1 VSHRALCETQNLS
14 RFTKAQYTGFKKLLK
29 KYKKWTGSTCV
40 VDRFTT
46 ILEPATAFHNR
57 DFEGNVLVLSELLTA
72 VRGKYNELIDASQNR
87 KNAQISL
94 DTHMTGAALS
104 NFLPGE
110 HCLRTHADIDMALG
124 TNSPENPSFT
134 SGKGGKAVYWVHS
147 DHLVEIQ
154 VLLLKYLN
162 LQSSTPT
169 PTLPSTPALSRRPSA
184 AAGLNSLT
192 WASEK
197 VENVGAVIFDNL
209 PKFAQAQSSKTIEQ
223 AAETGPAAKIRWCGN
238 DRDAEASIIVSSTVG
253 EGDSVGTEESGH
265 YTLRLKRK
273 HVENLVN
280 INEPLNY
287 KEYAASV
294 KRIRQWFEDHPTI
307 APLAKILARRT
318 RFVSGY
324 KIWAMLDRDIRMF
337 RLGENWEGCISDPSR
352 EETGV
357 STVFPHA
364 VLEVRWEG
372 HEVPTVVQELNKS
385 HLVSTFAPSVDLTS
399 H

>member
-1 VSHRALCETQNLS
+1 M
-14 RFTKAQYTGFKKLLK
+14 
-29 KYKKWTGSTCV
+29 
-40 VDRFTT
+40 

-72 VRGKYNELIDASQNR
+72 VRAKYNKLIDASQNP
-87 KNAQISL
+87 KNVQISPSAQ
-94 DTHMTGAALS
+94 MTDAALS
-104 NFLPGE
+104 NLSPEE
-110 HCLRTHADIDMALG
+110 HCLRAHADIDMALG

-134 SGKGGKAVYWVHS
+134 SGKGGKAVYWVHG

-162 LQSSTPT
+162 LQSSTPIS
-169 PTLPSTPALSRRPSA
+169 TLPPTPAQSRRPSTT
-184 AAGLNSLT
+184 GLNSLT

-197 VENVGAVIFDNL
+197 MESVGAVILDNL

-238 DRDAEASIIVSSTVG
+238 DKDAEASIIVSSAAD
-253 EGDSVGTEESGH
+253 EGDSVDSEENGH
-265 YTLRLKRK
+265 NILRLKRK
-273 HVENLVN
+273 HVENIIN
-280 INEPLNY
+280 INVPLGY
-287 KEYAASV
+287 KEYASSV

-337 RLGENWEGCISDPSR
+337 RLGEDWEGCISDSTR

-357 STVFPHA
+357 PTGFPHA

-372 HEVPTVVQELNKS
+372 HEVPAVVQELNKS
-385 HLVSTFAPSVDLTS
+385 HLVSIFSSVDLS
-399 H
+399 RC